1 MNRVFLLLF
10 ICSLFLGAKA
20 QLQEP
25 CVDSTRIN
33 PFYQCN
39 DPSFMPVCGCNAVT
53 YRNSCVAFNVAGV
66 NTIAF
71 AGVCSNSLFYSD
83 IYPTVVYESFRFNM
97 QFAPQET
104 AGATLQIMNAFGLIV
119 YSKLLNNI
127 SADFPYSETVSAAGF
142 ETGIYF
148 CVVQA
153 RGVFQV
159 HKFVK
164 HAE

>member
-1 MNRVFLLLF
+1 
-10 ICSLFLGAKA
+10 
-20 QLQEP
+20 
-25 CVDSTRIN
+25 
-33 PFYQCN
+33 
-39 DPSFMPVCGCNAVT
+39 MPVCGCNAET

-66 NTIAF
+66 NTITY
-71 AGVCSNSLFYSD
+71 AGVCNNNLYYSD
-83 IYPTVVYESFRFNM
+83 MYPTVVYQSFRFNM
-97 QFAPQET
+97 QFAPQES

-119 YSKLLNNI
+119 YSRLLNNI
-127 SADFPYSETVSAAGF
+127 TADLPYSETISATDF

-148 CVVQA
+148 LIVQA